1 LTKGNTVN
9 KFKRGYG
16 LKAAGLL
23 LVMGAIAA
31 ALFLGPALR
40 PAPELG
46 PPMQLPAMSNI
57 PPEGSLHIETDREA
71 AKPPAEVE

>member
-1 LTKGNTVN
+1 MN
-9 KFKRGYG
+9 KFKSGYA

-40 PAPELG
+40 RPPELG
-46 PPMQLPAMSNI
+46 PPMQLPAMTNI
-57 PPEGSLHIETDREA
+57 PPRASLDIDTAAEA
-71 AKPPAEVE
+71 APSPAEGE

>member
-1 LTKGNTVN
+1 MN
-9 KFKRGYG
+9 KFERGYA

-40 PAPELG
+40 RPPELG
-46 PPMQLPAMSNI
+46 PPMQLPAMTNI
-57 PPEGSLHIETDREA
+57 PPRGSLHIDTANEPA
-71 AKPPAEVE
+71 APPAEGE